1 MKRQTR
7 NRAALAAG
15 AAVFAAATLTAGV
28 SVAAPE
34 HRTSHAGH
42 DHSSYG
48 NGHGDRSSKP
58 STPAKATKATK
69 AQIAAL
75 FDGWNKALQTG
86 DSQKVAARYAPG
98 AALLPT
104 ASDQIRTTHAQ
115 IVDYFDKFL
124 KIKPVGEKVR
134 TVVDVLDNDTA
145 IDTGLYKFHVTD
157 AKTGKKSTIAARY
170 TYVYEKIG
178 GKWLIVNHHS
188 SVLPAAS

>member
-34 HRTSHAGH
+34 HRTPHAGY

-48 NGHGDRSSKP
+48 NGYDRSGKSAKP
-58 STPAKATKATK
+58 AQPAKATK
-69 AQIAAL
+69 AQIATL

-124 KIKPVGEKVR
+124 KNKPVGEKVR
-134 TVVDVLDNDTA
+134 TVINVLDSDSA

-157 AKTGKKSTIAARY
+157 AKTGKKSTIDARY